1 MLFSVG
7 QSEWLLMIVFMLT
20 WNILDEK
27 STEVMLYCSQSN
39 TSGDGDTSFFP
50 LVILIGILL

>member
-1 MLFSVG
+1 
-7 QSEWLLMIVFMLT
+7 MIVFMLT

-39 TSGDGDTSFFP
+39 TSEDGDTNFFP
-50 LVILIGILL
+50 IGDIIGILL